1 MDTNNKNQSIEFNK
15 PTEENLVHDLK
26 ESLNNTIDE
35 TKHILN
41 ALEQSVETIVKDK
54 SISEATKEIV
64 DSISDDIKNFTSE
77 GSEKIYKT
85 IKDTNSIN
93 KSEEE

>member
-35 TKHILN
+35 TKHIL
-41 ALEQSVETIVKDK
+41 SIGETK
-54 SISEATKEIV
+54 KEV
-64 DSISDDIKNFTSE
+64 
-77 GSEKIYKT
+77 
-85 IKDTNSIN
+85 
-93 KSEEE
+93 KSEDIDYGGWYE